1 MITTGIVKSTFIGIS
16 ESKILLSKTDVYI
29 DRDSIPAVK
38 GGGATMDRDLLVELT
53 F

>member
-1 MITTGIVKSTFIGIS
+1 MCILIEILFLQ
-16 ESKILLSKTDVYI
+16 SKGE
-29 DRDSIPAVK
+29 

>member
-29 DRDSIPAVK
+29 DRDSIPAVQ
-38 GGGATMDRDLLVELT
+38 GGGGLPWTETSLLN
-53 F
+53 